1 MKKVTYLLPILF
13 LLTGCWDQTML
24 NQTKLITAGGFD
36 YTKDDKVIG
45 TAAVPQAV
53 AVEAGQSKVAD
64 LIFSSTGFTA
74 RQTRLRLDRK
84 VTERLEASKNQVVVF
99 GEKAAKKDIYHLLDV
114 FYRDPKSA
122 LNAKLAVSKG
132 RAADV
137 ISTKFEE
144 TKTSTGVG
152 EYLRD
157 SIISAE
163 ESATVPKE
171 NIQTICPLMF
181 DPGQDFALPYL
192 EPMGDKIKTVKVGG
206 VALFN
211 GHKMVGTIKEPLSVV
226 YTMMTGESST
236 VFMSTTKKISNKKN
250 QNVLNYATIK
260 VQKNKRHFSVK
271 VSPTGEISAQI
282 KLKTKVVV
290 TEYPPD
296 KLSSP
301 TEIEKLEKA
310 LSKRLSKDAQEVIN
324 RLQKMNSDPYG
335 VGRKMIAFH
344 YPTWKKLDWAKEYPK
359 TKFTASIDV
368 NIVDSG
374 IIE

>member
-36 YTKDDKVIG
+36 YTKDNKVIG

-84 VTERLEASKNQVVVF
+84 VTERLEASKNQVLVF

-192 EPMGDKIKTVKVGG
+192 EPTGDKIKTVKVGG

-236 VFMSTTKKISNKKN
+236 LLMSTTKKISNKKN

-301 TEIEKLEKA
+301 KEIEKLEKA
-310 LSKRLSKDAQEVIN
+310 LSKRFSKDAQEVIN